1 MFDNAAKAGEEEFIR
16 VVTEYCGIQAVGSKF
31 RRFKSFEV
39 SYEVIQLLLEHQEL
53 IEMLANNSVKLRC
66 NDDRIKPEEIANFR
80 RVINQ
85 IGK

>member
-1 MFDNAAKAGEEEFIR
+1 MQLKLAEEFIR

-39 SYEVIQLLLEHQEL
+39 SYEVINCCLSIKNWSKCSQ
-53 IEMLANNSVKLRC
+53 NNSVKLQC

-80 RVINQ
+80 RVINP
-85 IGK
+85 IISK